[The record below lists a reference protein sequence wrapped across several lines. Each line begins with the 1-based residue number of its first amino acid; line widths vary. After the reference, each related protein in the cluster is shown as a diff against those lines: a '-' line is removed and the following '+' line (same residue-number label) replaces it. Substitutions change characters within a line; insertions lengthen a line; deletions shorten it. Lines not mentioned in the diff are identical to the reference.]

1 MDKEK
6 EQRQKEEP
14 ERQPAGD
21 GDAEFLARWAFSTAF
36 GDHFETSLP
45 ALRDAA
51 PVLRAAAKALG
62 LPKAKRLRVY
72 DPYFCEGAVV
82 GLLRGLG
89 FKRVY
94 NRNEDF
100 YAVAAA
106 RRLPAFDALLT
117 NPPFSADHKVRVC
130 GRSAGAGRGLTTCDH
145 LPRSGSWRSCSPGRP
160 SARPSP
166 ARGGR
171 CRSRFC
177 SRATAPR
184 SGTGRISSKPS
195 PGSAR
200 HRREPEQGPPAA

>member
-1 MDKEK
+1 MHGRGLGFGLYGDKGTK
-6 EQRQKEEP
+6 DCAKNPGQKGF
-14 ERQPAGD
+14 ERL
-21 GDAEFLARWAFSTAF
+21 DAEFLARWAFPTAF
-36 GDHFETSLP
+36 GDHFETTLP

-100 YAVAAA
+100 YAVAAG

-117 NPPFSADHKVRVC
+117 NPPFSADHKVRMC
-130 GRSAGAGRGLTTCDH
+130 GAL
-145 LPRSGSWRSCSPGRP
+145 GSV
-160 SARPSP
+160 
-166 ARGGR
+166 
-171 CRSRFC
+171 
-177 SRATAPR
+177 
-184 SGTGRISSKPS
+184 
-195 PGSAR
+195 
-200 HRREPEQGPPAA
+200 QGED

>member
-1 MDKEK
+1 M
-6 EQRQKEEP
+6 
-14 ERQPAGD
+14 
-21 GDAEFLARWAFSTAF
+21 
-36 GDHFETSLP
+36 
-45 ALRDAA
+45 
-51 PVLRAAAKALG
+51 LRAAAKALG

-130 GRSAGAGRGLTTCDH
+130 GAL
-145 LPRSGSWRSCSPGRP
+145 
-160 SARPSP
+160 
-166 ARGGR
+166 GR
-171 CRSRFC
+171 CRER
-177 SRATAPR
+177 TDNV
-184 SGTGRISSKPS
+184 
-195 PGSAR
+195 
-200 HRREPEQGPPAA
+200 